1 MLDPVDETFFEFVDT
16 CLPDHAQ
23 TQQLQRKFAAL
34 GGVDLVVR
42 LVAMSMN
49 DEVIVKAS
57 RALSMLL
64 QIEGNVGDS
73 SLNSTPRSASAA
85 PSLAGSNVNSGGG
98 GGMSNAL
105 MRSTA
110 SVCSV
115 ASSTSAAS
123 NAGARSHAVVNAVKI
138 CAAGGV
144 AALIAQMRRSRND
157 RVLQA
162 SFEPRRLSTGRGLLQ
177 ERVLRLHVSTDDGW
191 LDRTGERRRPQAP
204 HARLRQ
210 HQEPFGLGGRRVHL
224 PRRAGRVCCHR
235 ALIQALAQPLRAGMC
250 VCMHVGMCPF
260 AACEQGAIRPLYG
273 PYSALLGPYRV

>member
-1 MLDPVDETFFEFVDT
+1 MLDPVDEMFFDFVDT
-16 CLPDHAQ
+16 CLPDHVQ

-73 SLNSTPRSASAA
+73 SLNSTPRSTPHQTPRAASAA
-85 PSLAGSNVNSGGG
+85 SSTPMGGSNVNDNGGG
-98 GGMSNAL
+98 GGGGDISNAL
-105 MRSTA
+105 TRSTA

-115 ASSTSAAS
+115 ASSASAAS
-123 NAGARSHAVVNAVKI
+123 NAGARSNAVVNAVKI

-162 SFEPRRLSTGRGLLQ
+162 SFAPRHLS
-177 ERVLRLHVSTDDGW
+177 S
-191 LDRTGERRRPQAP
+191 DRSKA
-204 HARLRQ
+204 AAKS
-210 HQEPFGLGGRRVHL
+210 VC
-224 PRRAGRVCCHR
+224 RACT
-235 ALIQALAQPLRAGMC
+235 
-250 VCMHVGMCPF
+250 
-260 AACEQGAIRPLYG
+260 
-273 PYSALLGPYRV
+273 